1 MMNDLNRFYFDL
13 PQWLGKSEGIHRQ
26 FIGNFISC
34 LHDEQLQV
42 VLNPVSFP
50 CYGLKRLAIKDSIT
64 FSFHSYNNDKNVFSI
79 KESPIYGLYSVDKNG
94 YSGWA
99 DICVNF
105 SSYIDKINKIDHD
118 SAKSIIGEK
127 REFFRETKLSKHQQ
141 PHNHVALP
149 SNYLFFPMQVNSD
162 SVTDHEN
169 ISAMEALDYV
179 AALAK
184 KTNRKLVIKRHPM
197 CKSRGVDAK
206 IAYLL
211 ATNENVLSV
220 DANIHEL
227 IEGSSAV
234 IACNSGTS
242 IEALIFGKP
251 VYCFGRSEWYEATH
265 KIEALEDFDA
275 IFLNDTHSTMSVF
288 QEKLIAYLL
297 SEYWIQ
303 FDDIESIKEKIKYCI
318 SLYESNYGDDFI
330 DNHNNG
336 ECYVRSFL
344 NAQREIAIL
353 KRKQKK
359 YKKDYELLSFVIRF
373 VLFLPFKA
381 TLTMLRRN
389 KNH

>member
-1 MMNDLNRFYFDL
+1 MQRTIHVHQNNNTILRVAFLLILSFTLAGCALTRVSASSHDKDVDELKVIGLNLDAA
-13 PQWLGKSEGIHRQ
+13 RQ
-26 FIGNFISC
+26 
-34 LHDEQLQV
+34 
-42 VLNPVSFP
+42 
-50 CYGLKRLAIKDSIT
+50 KAI
-64 FSFHSYNNDKNVFSI
+64 V
-79 KESPIYGLYSVDKNG
+79 
-94 YSGWA
+94 
-99 DICVNF
+99 
-105 SSYIDKINKIDHD
+105 
-118 SAKSIIGEK
+118 
-127 REFFRETKLSKHQQ
+127 
-141 PHNHVALP
+141 VALP
-149 SNYLFFPMQVNSD
+149 SDYLFFPMQINSD

-169 ISAMEALDYV
+169 ISAMGALDYV

-184 KTNRKLVIKRHPM
+184 KTNRTLVIKRHPM
-197 CKSRGVDAK
+197 CKSRGIDAK

-242 IEALIFGKP
+242 IEALILGKP

-265 KIEALEDFDA
+265 KIEVLEDFDA
-275 IFLNDTHSTMSVF
+275 IFLNDKHSTMSAF

-303 FDDIESIKEKIKYCI
+303 FDDIESIKKKIKYCI

-336 ECYVRSFL
+336 ECYIKSFL

-359 YKKDYELLSFVIRF
+359 YKKDYELLSFVMRF

-381 TLTMLRRN
+381 TLAMLGRN